1 MKAVFN
7 VYANPKNDIYS
18 NYLFT
23 LHEVLEA
30 VKLGKDFHTNI
41 MYEMDNC
48 WFDGVYDVYI
58 VDQMG
63 IEYKICND
71 GKLTP
76 KELRPAHNIFKMWRS
91 GSFCSHKENRYFK

>member
-30 VKLGKDFHTNI
+30 IKLGKEFHTNI
-41 MYEMDNC
+41 M
-48 WFDGVYDVYI
+48 
-58 VDQMG
+58 
-63 IEYKICND
+63 YKICND